1 MMRTLSLL
9 IACGAFAVVSSA
21 HADEPKKTADA
32 KVSYFKD
39 IRPIFQAHCQGCH
52 QPAKARGGYIMTA
65 FEKLLAAGESG
76 KAAIIPK
83 DAAKSHLIAMITPKD
98 GKAAMPEGK
107 KPLHDTEIDV
117 VRRWIAQGAVDDTP
131 ATARV
136 RFDQDHLPVYTR
148 PPVISSLDYSPDGK
162 LLAVSGFH
170 EILLVDAES
179 GARIARL
186 VGLSERVQS
195 VSFSPDGKLLAATGG
210 QPGRM
215 GEVQIWDME
224 KKKLKLSVPIT
235 FDTIYGVSWSPDGK
249 KLAFGCT
256 DNSVRA
262 IDAATGEPVMFQGGH
277 SDWVLDT
284 FFTVDGS
291 HIVSASRDMSVKLTE
306 VATQRLIDNV
316 TSITPGALKGGVQAL
331 SRHPKFNVFVAG
343 GSDGM
348 TRAYRVFRETARQIG
363 DDANLIMDLYPLTG
377 RVFSARF
384 SADGKRLAAASS
396 LDGKGQIFVSTFN
409 YDADVPQ
416 PIKSIM
422 GKVPGTRN
430 AQEQK
435 ALADYKNQGVKQLAK
450 IDVATGLYAVAF
462 RPDGN
467 AIAAAGYDG
476 VVRVFDAN
484 GGKLI
489 KDISPAPVEAAASNA
504 AKRTNPLAWPKE
516 VAEAEK
522 LPAGAKLEGIEVEPK
537 AIVLDTP
544 YSYVQV
550 LVTAKLAG
558 GDTFDATRAAKIQA
572 AAPIVETT
580 PLGAVRPMAD
590 GQTTLKISV
599 GDKSIDI
606 PVTVSGVKSA
616 YQSDFIRDVNPIL
629 SRLGCNAGTCHGAN
643 KGRNGFKLSLRGVDP
658 IFDVR
663 AFLDDH
669 ASRRVNVASPD
680 DSLMLLKTTGAVPH
694 VGGQLTK
701 QGEPYYKAIRNWIA
715 RGCDLNQ
722 ATPRVTKL
730 ELFPQGAVVQRLG
743 EKQQYRAIATY
754 ADGKQI
760 DVTREAI
767 IEAGNIEMISA
778 DKFGLI
784 TTLNRGEAPVLARFE
799 GAYTA
804 TTVIVMGDRDGFVWK
819 DPQVYGKI
827 DELVAAKW
835 KRMKIEP
842 SDLCSDL
849 DYLRRVHLDLSGLP
863 PTADDVRAFMA
874 DTRDSK
880 TKREAAVDK
889 LIGSAD
895 YVEHW
900 TNKWADLLQVNG
912 KFLGSGGAA
921 EFRKWIR
928 NEIDKNTP
936 YDDFARKILTASG
949 SNRENPAASYWKI
962 LRDAPNAMENTTH
975 LFLGVRF
982 NCNKCHDHPFERW
995 TQDQYYETAAY
1006 FAQFGLQED
1015 PASKGQRIGGTA
1027 VEGGK
1032 PLYEIVADRNTGEVK
1047 HERTGADTA
1056 PKFPYPTS
1064 AKADA
1069 KAPRRAQLATWI
1081 TARDN
1086 VYFARGY
1093 ANRVWGYL
1101 LGVGLIEPIDD
1112 IRAGNPPTNPPLL
1125 DYLTEEFVKSNFD
1138 VRKLQRLIVTSRTY
1152 QLAVS
1157 TNKWNADDKTNY
1169 SHAIARRLPA
1179 EAIYDAMMRV
1189 TGSKGKFGGTRAAAL
1204 ADGGIDLP
1212 SGFLATTGRPVRV
1225 SACECE
1231 RTAGMQMGPV
1241 MALVNGQDIGEM
1253 LADPNNDLVKLVKQ
1267 LPDDAKLIDELF
1279 LRILNRPAQPK
1290 DVQAAKK
1297 LIDEVELDHKR
1308 LLAAVKAREVEVVAL
1323 KAKLENERVLNIAK
1337 TKAELDAYEKA
1348 IAPKVAQAEK
1358 ERADR
1363 IAKAQ
1368 AAVNARI
1375 TELDTKQGEWEKK
1388 LVSDVEWIPLK
1399 ATAAVSTG
1407 KGKLEVQA
1415 DNSLTASGEPGRD
1428 TYTVTMPTD
1437 LKGIAAIR
1445 LEMLTDAKYPKNGP
1459 GRAADGN
1466 FVLTEFQLYAQA
1478 KGSKDLPKKM
1488 ELTTP
1493 LADFSQ
1499 DNFDVKFA
1507 IDGDEGGRDKG
1518 WAVSPQT
1525 GMGHWATFQIKE
1537 PISFEKG
1544 ATLTF
1549 KLIGQ
1554 YAQPTFMPGRFRI
1567 SVATA
1572 KVPVGLSVSEE
1583 LKTILNTPI
1592 EKRTQPQKDQLA
1604 KMFRGNDGELKN
1616 RQKSLGE
1623 AQAPLPVDTRL
1634 QDLKASAAEAQ
1645 KAVPEDARLLQLRQD
1660 VQMSERQL
1668 VDRRLTAAQDIAWA
1682 LINSPAFLFNH

>member
-9 IACGAFAVVSSA
+9 IACGAFVSVSTA
-21 HADEPKKTADA
+21 HADEPKKTENE

-39 IRPIFQAHCQGCH
+39 IRPILQAHCQGCH
-52 QPAKARGGYIMTA
+52 QPAKARGGFVMTA
-65 FEKLLAAGESG
+65 FDKLLAAGESG
-76 KAAIIPK
+76 KTAIVPK
-83 DAAKSHLIAMITPKD
+83 DAGKSHLMALITPKD
-98 GKAAMPEGK
+98 GKASMPEGK
-107 KPLHDTEIDV
+107 KPLHDTEIDLIG
-117 VRRWIAQGAVDDTP
+117 RWIAQGAIDDTP
-131 ATARV
+131 ANAKV
-136 RFDQDHLPVYTR
+136 RFDQDHLPAYTR

-179 GARIARL
+179 GVRVARL
-186 VGLSERVQS
+186 VGLSERVQA
-195 VSFSPDGKLLAATGG
+195 VRFSPDGKLLAATGG

-215 GEVQIWDME
+215 GEVQIWDVE

-235 FDTIYGVSWSPDGK
+235 FDTIYGVSWAPDGK
-249 KLAFGCT
+249 RLAFGCT

-262 IDAATGEPVMFQGGH
+262 IDATTGEQVMFQGGH

-284 FFTVDGS
+284 FFTTDGS

-331 SRHPKFNVFVAG
+331 SRHPKFNIFVAG

-377 RVFSARF
+377 RVFAARF
-384 SADGKRLAAASS
+384 SSDGKRLAAASS
-396 LDGKGQIFVSTFN
+396 LDGKGQIFVCTFD

-422 GKVPGTRN
+422 GKVPGSRTP
-430 AQEQK
+430 QERK
-435 ALADYKNQGVKQLAK
+435 ALEEYKAKGVKPLAK
-450 IDVATGLYAVAF
+450 IDVGTGLYALAF

-467 AIAAAGYDG
+467 AVAAAGYDG
-476 VVRVFDAN
+476 IVRLFDAAT
-484 GGKLI
+484 GKI
-489 KDISPAPVEAAASNA
+489 VKEIAPAPVETTAKQGSKLAAA
-504 AKRTNPLAWPKE
+504 LHWPKE
-516 VAEAEK
+516 SADAEK
-522 LPAGAKLEGIEVEPK
+522 LADGAKVEGLDVEPK

-544 YSYVQV
+544 YSSMQV
-550 LVTAKLAG
+550 LVTAKLSG
-558 GDTFDATRAAKIQA
+558 GPTFDATRLAQFEV
-572 AAPIVETT
+572 AAPVVEIT
-580 PLGAVRPMAD
+580 PLGAVRPKTD
-590 GQTTLKISV
+590 GETTLTVRV
-599 GDKSIDI
+599 G
-606 PVTVSGVKSA
+606 GKSA
-616 YQSDFIRDVNPIL
+616 TVPITVRGMTTPYESDFIRDVNPVL

-643 KGRNGFKLSLRGVDP
+643 KGKNGFKLSLRGVDP

-669 ASRRVNVASPD
+669 ASRRVNISSPD
-680 DSLMLLKTTGAVPH
+680 DSLMLLKATGAVPH
-694 VGGQLTK
+694 AGGQLTK
-701 QGEPYYKAIRNWIA
+701 QGEPYYEAIRNWIA
-715 RGCDLNQ
+715 RGCDLNL
-722 ATPRVTKL
+722 ATSRVVKL
-730 ELFPQGAVVQRLG
+730 ELFPQGAVVQKLG
-743 EKQQYRAIATY
+743 EKQQYRAVATY
-754 ADGKQI
+754 ADGKQK

-767 IEAGNIEMISA
+767 IEAGNIEIISA
-778 DKFGLI
+778 DRFGLV
-784 TTLNRGEAPVLARFE
+784 TTLTRGEAPVLARFE

-804 TTVIVMGDRDGFVWK
+804 TTVVVMGDRDGFVWK
-819 DPQVYGKI
+819 DPPAFNKI

-835 KRMKIEP
+835 KQMKILP

-849 DYLRRVHLDLSGLP
+849 EYLRRVHLDLTGLP
-863 PTADDVRAFMA
+863 PTADEVRAFMA
-874 DTRDSK
+874 DPRDSK
-880 TKREAAVDK
+880 TKREAAADK
-889 LIGSAD
+889 LIGSTD

-1032 PLYEIVADRNTGEVK
+1032 PLYEIVADRPTGEVK
-1047 HERTGADTA
+1047 HERTGADTP
-1056 PKFPYPTS
+1056 PKFPYPAS
-1064 AKADA
+1064 AKTDA
-1069 KAPRRAQLATWI
+1069 KAPRRVQLANWI
-1081 TARDN
+1081 TAKDN
-1086 VYFARGY
+1086 IYFARGY

-1101 LGVGLIEPIDD
+1101 FGVGLIEPIDD

-1152 QLAVS
+1152 QLAV
-1157 TNKWNADDKTNY
+1157 TINKWNADDKTNY

-1189 TGSKGKFGGTRAAAL
+1189 TGSKGKFNGTRAAAL

-1231 RTAGMQMGPV
+1231 RTSGMQMGPV

-1267 LPDDAKLIDELF
+1267 MPDDTKLIDELF

-1290 DVQAAKK
+1290 DLQAAKK
-1297 LIDEVELDHKR
+1297 VIDEIESDHKK
-1308 LLAAVKAREVEVVAL
+1308 LLAAVKAREAEVVVL
-1323 KAKLENERVLNIAK
+1323 KAKLEKEREQNIAK
-1337 TKAELDAYEKA
+1337 TKAELEAYEA
-1348 IAPKVAQAEK
+1348 SIAPKVAQATK
-1358 ERADR
+1358 DRADR

-1375 TELDTKQGEWEKK
+1375 AELDTKQAEWEKK
-1388 LVSDVEWIPLK
+1388 LVSDVEWFPLK

-1415 DNSLTASGEPGRD
+1415 DNSLTASGKPGRD
-1428 TYTVTMPTD
+1428 TYTLTMPTG
-1437 LKGIAAIR
+1437 LKGITAIR

-1478 KGSKDLPKKM
+1478 KDSKDLPKKM
-1488 ELTTP
+1488 ELTTA

-1499 DNFDVKFA
+1499 EAFDVKYA

-1537 PISFEKG
+1537 PINFEKG

-1549 KLIGQ
+1549 KLICQ

-1567 SVATA
+1567 SVATTKA
-1572 KVPVGLSVSEE
+1572 PVGLSVSEE
-1583 LKTILNTPI
+1583 LKTILNTPT